1 MEVTTM
7 SLQLNDGEAVTFD
20 AHGNVIRRRKWK
32 DEKGNVLRDG
42 EIMIVPMMMTDG
54 KPKPTDAE
62 VIAAANAVKYDA
74 ASIDTRPR
82 AVFTDAQKQAA
93 AERQAAYDRRIS
105 EAYKHVDVQPGTA
118 GALSLATSERNTA
131 ERMRKLATE
140 ADMRAKDAP
149 SDILKSMHTEQAERF
164 RKRADAFEAE
174 AVRLETPVKDASK
187 LTATMNAL
195 GALGT
200 ENAFKAA
207 TAAGDPPTLDQA
219 RQRYH
224 QRLERSWQEGNQ

>member
-1 MEVTTM
+1 M
-7 SLQLNDGEAVTFD
+7 SLHLNDGEAVTLD
-20 AHGNVIRRRKWK
+20 KDGNVIRRRKWK

-54 KPKPTDAE
+54 QSKPTDAE
-62 VIAAANAVKYDA
+62 VVAAANAVKYDA

-93 AERQAAYDRRIS
+93 AERQAAYDKR
-105 EAYKHVDVQPGTA
+105 
-118 GALSLATSERNTA
+118 LS
-131 ERMRKLATE
+131 
-140 ADMRAKDAP
+140 DAWKQEP
-149 SDILKSMHTEQAERF
+149 P
-164 RKRADAFEAE
+164 
-174 AVRLETPVKDASK
+174 AVVTDASK

-219 RQRYH
+219 RSRYH
-224 QRLERSWQEGNQ
+224 QRLENGWKEGN

>member
-1 MEVTTM
+1 M
-7 SLQLNDGEAVTFD
+7 SLHLNDGEAVTLD
-20 AHGNVIRRRKWK
+20 VHGNVIRRRKWK

-62 VIAAANAVKYDA
+62 VIAAANAVRD
-74 ASIDTRPR
+74 
-82 AVFTDAQKQAA
+82 
-93 AERQAAYDRRIS
+93 
-105 EAYKHVDVQPGTA
+105 GTA
-118 GALSLATSERNTA
+118 V
-131 ERMRKLATE
+131 TE
-140 ADMRAKDAP
+140 AAPRRPHAVVFSDDEKARREKMYADRDKKLSDAWKQEP
-149 SDILKSMHTEQAERF
+149 P
-164 RKRADAFEAE
+164 
-174 AVRLETPVKDASK
+174 AVVTDASK

-219 RQRYH
+219 RSRYH
-224 QRLERSWQEGNQ
+224 QRLENAWQEGN